1 MTTKTRSMIG
11 KASELAKFES
21 KGFGRRTLVETDRFK
36 AVVAALED
44 GQQIPLHAPQVDLVM
59 TIVEGVGRVMAGEAA
74 QWVRAGDV
82 VVVRAGEMR
91 ALRAVGGRLVA
102 VNVVSPPPI
111 DGDHA
116 PSDRPWPGDE
126 VTPDVADLIREEHG
140 QLFPHLSHLGQL
152 AAESSSLPE
161 PELRNRL
168 GKIVGFLR
176 DSLLPHAAEEEVSVY
191 PAVEKVLRA
200 IGGATQTMSIDH
212 RFIGQMVNQL
222 AGIAA
227 GALSEPEREKARSL
241 LYGLQALLEVHFTK
255 EDEAY
260 VPLLGRLSPP
270 ERREL
275 YERLA
280 GGDHHHHHHHEE
292 A

>member
-1 MTTKTRSMIG
+1 MTTKARSMIG
-11 KASELAKFES
+11 KASELAQFEP

-36 AVVAALED
+36 AVVAALEE

-59 TIVEGVGRVMAGEAA
+59 TIVEGVGRVLAGETA

-82 VVVRAGEMR
+82 VVVPAGEMR
-91 ALRAVGGRLVA
+91 ALRAIGGRLVA
-102 VNVVSPPPI
+102 VNVVSPPPR

-116 PSDRPWPGDE
+116 ESAQLWPVDE
-126 VTPDVADLIREEHG
+126 VPPDVAEVIREEHG
-140 QLFPHLSHLGQL
+140 HLFPHLSHLGQL
-152 AAESSSLPE
+152 AAESANLSE
-161 PELRNRL
+161 PELRSRL
-168 GKIVGFLR
+168 DKIVSFLR
-176 DSLLPHAAEEEVSVY
+176 DSLLPHAREEEVSVY

-222 AGIAA
+222 EGIAA
-227 GALSEPEREKARSL
+227 GALSEREREKARRL
-241 LYGLQALLEVHFTK
+241 LYGLQAVLEVHFTK

-260 VPLLGRLSPP
+260 LPLLNRLSPA

-280 GGDHHHHHHHEE
+280 GGNHHHHHEE

>member
-1 MTTKTRSMIG
+1 MMTKARSMIG
-11 KASELAKFES
+11 KASELAQFEP
-21 KGFGRRTLVETDRFK
+21 KGFGRRTLVETERLK

-82 VVVRAGEMR
+82 IVVPAGEMR

-102 VNVVSPPPI
+102 VNVVSPPPR

-116 PSDRPWPGDE
+116 PSAAPWPGDE
-126 VTPDVADLIREEHG
+126 AAPDVADVIREEHG
-140 QLFPHLSHLGQL
+140 HLFPHLSHLGQL
-152 AAESSSLPE
+152 AADLASLSE
-161 PELRNRL
+161 PELRSRL
-168 GKIVGFLR
+168 TKIVDFLR
-176 DSLLPHAAEEEVSVY
+176 DSLLPHAREEEVSVY
-191 PAVEKVLRA
+191 PAVEKVMRA
-200 IGGATQTMSIDH
+200 IGGATRTMSIDH
-212 RFIGQMVNQL
+212 RFVGQMVNQL
-222 AGIAA
+222 EGIAT
-227 GALSEPEREKARSL
+227 GALSEHEREEARRL

-260 VPLLGRLSPP
+260 LPLLNRLSPV

-280 GGDHHHHHHHEE
+280 GGDHHHHHEE